1 MSFYQENRTEQK
13 RFYSKKKWRKLRDM
27 YLAEHPLCE
36 RCLQAGRA
44 EVAEHVHHKIELTE
58 SNYKDPMI
66 SLNPDNLE
74 ALCFDCH
81 SKEHHQGDE
90 IGKEFYFDSDGNIC
104 SKNEEQTGAVP

>member
-1 MSFYQENRTEQK
+1 
-13 RFYSKKKWRKLRDM
+13 M

-66 SLNPDNLE
+66 SLNPENLE
-74 ALCFDCH
+74 ALCFNCH
-81 SKEHHQGDE
+81 SKEHHQGEE
-90 IGKEFYFDSDGNIC
+90 IGKEFYFDSDGNVC
-104 SKNEEQTGAVP
+104 QKNDEQPGAVSQQKIGRQLDRKSYKDNEKNAKYNFF